1 MSFRDNLQHMRATK
15 NMTQEQLAML
25 LGVSRQSVT
34 KWEAERA
41 YPEMDKL
48 IKICQIF
55 DCTLDELVQGDLTSR
70 TPDPTCAAT
79 ESLGTYTP
87 QDICGYDE
95 HMRSFA
101 RSIATGVAAII
112 AGVAIGSAFEG
123 AAPSTFSDPDAITL
137 IFVFLGVVIGM
148 ALLVPA
154 GINHT
159 RFVKE
164 HPFVEDFYTPEDH
177 SHTNRLTSRCVVFGI
192 AFIFLGVLASLMSAF
207 SETTQT
213 VIFLA
218 FVAAGVWAFIYGGI
232 MHGRLDIASYNK
244 EAVEELSDAEI
255 ANLYSDDEQRKR
267 AFAARRKSKL
277 TGTVCGIIML
287 AATIIM
293 LVWLFIP
300 TANAGFSWNYDS
312 GIGSLF
318 WLPLPIGGICCGIA
332 AIVIGSFKE

>member
-1 MSFRDNLQHMRATK
+1 
-15 NMTQEQLAML
+15 ML

-70 TPDPTCAAT
+70 APSPACAAT
-79 ESLGTYTP
+79 EGGVPQAP
-87 QDICGYDE
+87 QDVCGYDE

-101 RSIATGVAAII
+101 RNVATGVAAII
-112 AGVAIGSAFEG
+112 AGVAVGSAFEG
-123 AAPSTFSDPDAITL
+123 AAPSMFSDPDAIML
-137 IFVFLGVVIGM
+137 VFIFLGVTVGL

-164 HPFVEDFYTPEDH
+164 HPFVEDFYTAEDH
-177 SHTNRLTSRCVVFGI
+177 RRTNRLISRCVVCGI
-192 AFIFLGVLASLMSAF
+192 AFIFLGILATSMSAF
-207 SETTQT
+207 GEAQQT
-213 VIFLA
+213 VLLLA
-218 FVAAGVWAFIYGGI
+218 FVAMAVWAFIYGGI
-232 MHGRLDIASYNK
+232 MRARLDVADYNK

-255 ANLYSDDEQRKR
+255 ANLYNDDDQRKH
-267 AFAARRKSKL
+267 ALAARRKSKL

-287 AATIIM
+287 VATIIM
-293 LVWLFIP
+293 LLWLFLP
-300 TANAGFSWNYDS
+300 AASADFSWS
-312 GIGSLF
+312 EHAGIGGLF
-318 WLPLPIGGICCGIA
+318 WLPMPIGGICCGIA
-332 AIVIGSFKE
+332 AIIIASIED